1 MDTQTEKC
9 VLVIDG
15 TLPLG
20 LIANTAAILGITLGK
35 HLPQAVGPDVRDK
48 SGRAHL
54 GITALPV
61 PILRADRQTLRALR
75 RKLYEPCFAGLIAV
89 DFSDLA
95 QGCGTYSEF
104 TRKAAA
110 SPRGGAV
117 LFSASASAARKS
129 WSAG

>member
-1 MDTQTEKC
+1 M
-9 VLVIDG
+9 
-15 TLPLG
+15 
-20 LIANTAAILGITLGK
+20 
-35 HLPQAVGPDVRDK
+35 GPDVRDK

-75 RKLYEPCFAGLIAV
+75 RKLYEPCFAGLTAV

-110 SPRGGAV
+110 TPEEELSYFGIGICGAKKLV
-117 LFSASASAARKS
+117 GRLTGNLPLLR
-129 WSAG
+129 